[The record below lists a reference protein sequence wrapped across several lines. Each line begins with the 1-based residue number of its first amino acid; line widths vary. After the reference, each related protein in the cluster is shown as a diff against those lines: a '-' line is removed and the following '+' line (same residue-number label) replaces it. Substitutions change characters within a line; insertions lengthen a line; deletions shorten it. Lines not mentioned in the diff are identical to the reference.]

1 MKENSSERYAQ
12 IMSARRQVLFML
24 SMRVRRMPCRECRN
38 ELTMVLENMR
48 LYGHE
53 LINHATVIFSH
64 SELALEVEVENSSVR
79 SHVTAIHDSA
89 KEVASLSRK
98 LVEIGT
104 K

>member
-1 MKENSSERYAQ
+1 
-12 IMSARRQVLFML
+12 ML

-38 ELTMVLENMR
+38 ELTSVLENVR

-64 SELALEVEVENSSVR
+64 SELALEVAVENSSVR

-98 LVEIGT
+98 LVELGA